1 MEEEL
6 KENGKGCSPAEKKKK
21 WKCEGS
27 IKGLR

>member
-27 IKGLR
+27 IKG